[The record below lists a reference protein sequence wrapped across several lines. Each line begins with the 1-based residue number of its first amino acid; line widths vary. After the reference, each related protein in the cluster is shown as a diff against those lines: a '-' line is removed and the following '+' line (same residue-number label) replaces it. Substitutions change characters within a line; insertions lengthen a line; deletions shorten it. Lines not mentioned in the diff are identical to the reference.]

1 MKKIIAIAALLVTA
15 FVSAQTGKEQEVL
28 NNIHALNT
36 AIFAD
41 VSARDSAA
49 LEKLVSPKVTYGH
62 SSGLIENK
70 QVMIHHA
77 MVSPATYEG
86 FKMDSATVF
95 FEGNNT
101 AVSRH
106 ILKAKTFENGKEGV
120 LHLGVLQVWT
130 KAGKEW
136 KLLARQA
143 VKLP

>member
-1 MKKIIAIAALLVTA
+1 MRKIIAITALLITTFA
-15 FVSAQTGKEQEVL
+15 SAQTGKEQEVL
-28 NNIHALNT
+28 NNIHALNK

-41 VSARDSAA
+41 VSVRDSAA

-77 MVSPATYEG
+77 MVSPVTYEG
-86 FKMDSATVF
+86 FTMDSVTVF

-101 AVSRH
+101 VVSRH
-106 ILKAKTFENGKEGV
+106 VLKAKTWQNGKEGV
-120 LHLGVLQVWT
+120 LHLGVLQVWI